1 MSNFEQVHEFH
12 KAFQC
17 NIGNVPSLPN
27 ETERHIRK
35 WLLKEE
41 YEEYLEGEAN
51 NDIVE
56 IADGLVDMLYI
67 IYGTGVSYG
76 LPMDTLFDEVHLSNM
91 SKLDNDGNPIFRA
104 DGKVLK
110 GPNFFK
116 PNIKNILESCT

>member
-12 KAFQC
+12 KAFKC

-27 ETERHIRK
+27 EAERHIRK